1 MERPDAVNAVDV
13 EPFVAARRLK
23 GQWPAE
29 EALRIL
35 DGLEAHRDALGSVPG
50 PRAARLVLG
59 GGGLGAVSGF
69 AVFAVLAVVLD
80 AGDLGPAFF
89 GLFFGLVCGAIVG
102 GLVYSSRAK
111 AHARRLGPS
120 WVGDEAGDF
129 VAPLLRAI
137 EGDLRPESPVEL
149 DLDLAP
155 GEVEFEAPAGT
166 ERTLATLRVRL
177 DDGNRLALRID
188 ETILGR
194 RRTKRS
200 RSGKTKTKEKVQT
213 AFVCDLRLS
222 VNGER
227 YRSLPPPAR
236 GDDGVASNAAPDGL
250 VLRLRVAEKAKDG
263 APVIVDVPDA
273 GPGRAAAEARH
284 RATKTAWR
292 LGFRPYPVPSP
303 DRTLAGLVA
312 LYSHLAPV
320 APAGKEG

>member
-1 MERPDAVNAVDV
+1 MGTPEAVNVVNV
-13 EPFVAARRLK
+13 EPFVAARRLR
-23 GQWPAE
+23 GQWPVG

-35 DGLEAHRDALGSVPG
+35 DGLEAHRAALGSVPG

-59 GGGLGAVSGF
+59 GAGLGALAGF
-69 AVFAVLAVVLD
+69 SVLAVLAVVLE

-137 EGDLRPESPVEL
+137 EGDLRPASPVEL

-155 GEVEFEAPAGT
+155 GEVAFEAPAGT

-177 DDGNRLALRID
+177 DDGNRLALRVD

-200 RSGKTKTKEKVQT
+200 PSGKTKTKEKVQT
-213 AFVCDLRLS
+213 ALACDLRLS

-227 YRSLPPPAR
+227 YRSLPPAAR
-236 GDDGVASNAAPDGL
+236 GDDGVASDAAADGL
-250 VLRLRVAEKAKDG
+250 VLRLRVAEKAKEG
-263 APVIVDVPDA
+263 APVIVDVPGT
-273 GPGRAAAEARH
+273 GPGRAAAEARR
-284 RATKTAWR
+284 RATETAWR
-292 LGFRPYPVPSP
+292 LGYRPYPVPSP
-303 DRTLAGLVA
+303 ERTLSGLVA

-320 APAGKEG
+320 SPAGKEG